1 VVDLTIDE
9 TGKVVDWNIVRGE
22 LTPDMESVIMF
33 SRFEPATNMGMATE
47 GQIRMV
53 QFAPS
58 ETVHG

>member
-1 VVDLTIDE
+1 
-9 TGKVVDWNIVRGE
+9 
-22 LTPDMESVIMF
+22 MF